1 VSVQHI
7 LRRPPTPLG
16 GKPPKVETRAD
27 AHQPYLTI
35 TITFTRGHM
44 GLLRNRLAR
53 ISPIEWRFCSPL
65 TMPRRGPTSVSPRR
79 PTTSGRKTRPP
90 IELLAVLCKN
100 GRQPGLTA
108 ELWPSVKRVP
118 DMTTLDLYVQW
129 YDLVSTENLMLKK
142 LTKTGN
148 SLALVLDK
156 PLLDRAQIDADTPL
170 EVSTD
175 GDVIVI
181 TPVRDRRRTAR
192 LKRIVA
198 EAHRQYGGVFTR
210 LADS

>member
-1 VSVQHI
+1 
-7 LRRPPTPLG
+7 
-16 GKPPKVETRAD
+16 
-27 AHQPYLTI
+27 
-35 TITFTRGHM
+35 
-44 GLLRNRLAR
+44 
-53 ISPIEWRFCSPL
+53 
-65 TMPRRGPTSVSPRR
+65 
-79 PTTSGRKTRPP
+79 
-90 IELLAVLCKN
+90 
-100 GRQPGLTA
+100 
-108 ELWPSVKRVP
+108 
-118 DMTTLDLYVQW
+118 
-129 YDLVSTENLMLKK
+129 MLKK

-156 PLLDRAQIDADTPL
+156 PLRDRAQIDENTPL

-198 EAHRQYGGVFTR
+198 EAHRQYGGVFKR